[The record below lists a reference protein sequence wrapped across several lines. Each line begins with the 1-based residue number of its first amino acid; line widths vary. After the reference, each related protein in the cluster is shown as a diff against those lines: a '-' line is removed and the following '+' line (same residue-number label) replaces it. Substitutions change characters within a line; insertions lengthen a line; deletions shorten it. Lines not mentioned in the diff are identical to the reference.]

1 MAVKRTKITKHLP
14 DFIDLPRKKG
24 KASFYDRVYEIVQKI
39 PKGKV
44 TTYGAIGETLGLK
57 SSARLV
63 GMAMKAIPAELDLPA
78 HRVVNRTGALTA
90 APAFGGY
97 ERLRWLLE
105 REGISFR
112 DVRIDMKKH
121 FWHPN
126 KTKR

>member
-1 MAVKRTKITKHLP
+1 MRTKRTKITKHLP
-14 DFIDLPRKKG
+14 DFLDLQPKKG
-24 KASFYDRVYEIVQKI
+24 KASFYDRVYEIVQRI

-97 ERLRWLLE
+97 ERLRWILE
-105 REGISFR
+105 REGVSFR
-112 DVRIDMKKH
+112 DERIDMKKH
-121 FWHPN
+121 FWHPIL
-126 KTKR
+126 K

>member
-1 MAVKRTKITKHLP
+1 MRTKRTKITKHLP
-14 DFIDLPRKKG
+14 DFLDLQPKKT
-24 KASFYDRVYEIVQKI
+24 KASFYDRVYEIVFRI

-63 GMAMKAIPAELDLPA
+63 GMALKAIPTELDLPA

-97 ERLRWLLE
+97 DRLRWILE
-105 REGISFR
+105 REGISFHGE
-112 DVRIDMKKH
+112 RIDMSKH
-121 FWHPN
+121 FWHP
-126 KTKR
+126 KR

>member
-1 MAVKRTKITKHLP
+1 LP
-14 DFIDLPRKKG
+14 DFLELPQKKERS
-24 KASFYDRVYEIVQKI
+24 SFYDRVYEIVGQI

-63 GMAMKAIPAELDLPA
+63 GTAMKAIPAELDLPA

-105 REGISFR
+105 REGISF
-112 DVRIDMKKH
+112 VEERIDMTKH
-121 FWHPN
+121 FWHP
-126 KTKR
+126 KGK

>member
-1 MAVKRTKITKHLP
+1 VRTKRTKITKHLP
-14 DFIDLPRKKG
+14 DFLDLRPKKV
-24 KASFYDRVYEIVQKI
+24 KPSFYDRVYEIVLQI

-63 GMAMKAIPAELDLPA
+63 GMAMKAVPAELDVPA

-97 ERLRWLLE
+97 DRLRWILE
-105 REGISFR
+105 REGISFIEE
-112 DVRIDMKKH
+112 RINMSKH
-121 FWHPN
+121 FWHPS
-126 KTKR
+126 KIK